1 VKTADAPFV
10 ATTAQSIGLVGFTI
24 VVTNT
29 GPIWTSATLSDIP
42 LVGPAPSTPTGNAG
56 TSGLTWMIDP
66 FGSDNGCSIAGTS
79 LSCDFG
85 TFMPG
90 AMKQVHITAA
100 AVARSSSDS
109 RADNCGQRVE
119 NIATVTI
126 GDGSSRQSN
135 LVTVDIVCLPSTSGL
150 PKLPSTS
157 TTEAPSAPP
166 AVGTLVI
173 LGLILVASRLAWRRT
188 QATH

>member
-1 VKTADAPFV
+1 
-10 ATTAQSIGLVGFTI
+10 
-24 VVTNT
+24 
-29 GPIWTSATLSDIP
+29 
-42 LVGPAPSTPTGNAG
+42 
-56 TSGLTWMIDP
+56 MIDP
-66 FGSDNGCSIAGTS
+66 FGSDNGCAIVGSS

-90 AMKQVHITAA
+90 AMKRVHITAA

-119 NIATVTI
+119 NFATVRI
-126 GDGSSRQSN
+126 DDGSSRQSN

-157 TTEAPSAPP
+157 TNEAPSAPP
-166 AVGTLVI
+166 AVGTLII
-173 LGLILVASRLAWRRT
+173 LALILVASRLAWRRT
-188 QATH
+188 QPTH

>member
-29 GPIWTSATLSDIP
+29 GPIWTSATLSDLP
-42 LVGPAPSTPTGNAG
+42 LVGPAPSTPAGNAG

-66 FGSDNGCSIAGTS
+66 FGSDNGCAITGSS
-79 LSCDFG
+79 LNCNFG
-85 TFMPG
+85 SFMPG
-90 AMKQVHITAA
+90 AMKRVHITAA
-100 AVARSSSDS
+100 AVARSSADS

-119 NIATVTI
+119 NTATVTI
-126 GDGSSRQSN
+126 DDGSSRQSDR
-135 LVTVDIVCLPSTSGL
+135 VTVDIVCLPTTADL
-150 PKLPSTS
+150 PRLPSTS
-157 TTEAPSAPP
+157 TGEAPSAPP